1 MSLRYA
7 SRALAAGIVTAIAA
21 VAPAQAGTFSAD
33 NPGGVATLTFVA
45 NYGEANKITQTN
57 VLGDDLA
64 QCSHLGCVT
73 YVYDQ
78 GANSAISESLQPAR
92 CEKMFAFYDIIKC
105 GMGSK
110 LELFL
115 GNGNDSATLFS
126 AQLASGGAGNDRIE
140 GAQTA
145 YGGNGDDTLI
155 GTPGNDRLQ
164 PGSGTNI
171 VDCGGGDRDRV
182 SYAGRKQSVVIKLDH
197 HPFDG
202 PTGNEVVLKCERAI
216 GGSGPDAILGTKGPN
231 KFRGG
236 PGNDVLKGAGGN
248 DVLVGEKGTDKLF
261 GGAGRDTL
269 RARDGKKDIVD
280 CGTGKDTVIS
290 DPQDAVSA
298 NCEINQ
304 K

>member
-1 MSLRYA
+1 MSLKYPG
-7 SRALAAGIVTAIAA
+7 RALAAGVVTAIAA

-33 NPGGVATLTFVA
+33 NAGGVPTLTFVA
-45 NYGEANKITQTN
+45 NYGEANRITQTN
-57 VLGDDLA
+57 GDDLA

-73 YVYDQ
+73 YVRDE
-78 GANSAISESLQPAR
+78 GANWAISESLQPAR
-92 CEKMFAFYDIIKC
+92 CESFYFLIKC

-110 LELFL
+110 LQLFL
-115 GNGNDSATLFS
+115 GNGNDAATLFS
-126 AQLASGGAGNDRIE
+126 AQLASGGDGNDRIE

-145 YGGNGDDTLI
+145 YGGDGDDTLI

-182 SYAGRKQSVVIKLDH
+182 SYAGRKQSVVIKLDY

-202 PTGNEVVLKCERAI
+202 PTGKEVVLKCERVI

-236 PGNDVLKGAGGN
+236 PGNDVLNGADGN
-248 DVLVGEKGTDKLF
+248 DVLVGEEGADKLF
-261 GGAGRDTL
+261 GGAGRDTI
-269 RARDGKKDIVD
+269 RARDGKKDTVD

-290 DPQDAVSA
+290 DSKDTVSA